1 MLVYFSWILN
11 KSKSLDHVPEKANLV
26 LNCGTTIQQFASV
39 RVIQMCETNYYKT
52 PKNYI
57 NMEQE
62 NEREIRCDIEKKI
75 TNNLMRKH
83 D

>member
-1 MLVYFSWILN
+1 MY
-11 KSKSLDHVPEKANLV
+11 
-26 LNCGTTIQQFASV
+26 
-39 RVIQMCETNYYKT
+39 ETNYYKT

-62 NEREIRCDIEKKI
+62 SEREIRCDIEKKI